1 MESESRARRV
11 LIEATVVALL
21 GGCLGAQA
29 ARVSEIA
36 TEFKGTDG
44 PIYSLAWAPNGRTV
58 ASAGNRQVNLWRLGA
73 DAAPRSFRSHTDLV
87 RGLDW
92 SPDGRSI
99 ASVGDD
105 GTARLWD
112 TETLLQT
119 ATLQTGP
126 ARAIKWSP
134 DGRRLA
140 IGSGFRMQV
149 WQTATG
155 ELLHAAK
162 VQTQISSVSWSP
174 DGTTVAVGG
183 INGMTSLWNAQTGE
197 LVGKLAASDPPRND
211 VNGVTWSPHGRIL
224 ASAHGAKGHGAIR
237 LWNPASGRLVQTLTS
252 SGGWLRG
259 LSWSPDGL
267 WLAAGGE
274 DGQVRIWNVEA
285 GELAAT
291 LPTDSRPVWSLA
303 WSPDGR
309 LLAAGNTGSQVA
321 GGTVCVWDAPVR
333 GSQAEEAGNRAS
345 AVEMT
350 LLKQAGDVAPMASRA
365 VAAATV
371 VKDGGAYGTL
381 TRVEPPFGNLETS
394 FVESDLRSLGIAFG
408 DTFHVRCREK
418 TVPLVLGT
426 SVDDVA
432 RGEWVAFFSLEGSLM
447 VARYFGNAAEASG
460 CEAGDGVFVS
470 RLRQN

>member
-1 MESESRARRV
+1 VESEPRAPRV
-11 LIEATVVALL
+11 LIGATVVALL
-21 GGCLGAQA
+21 GGCLGPPA
-29 ARVSEIA
+29 ARASEVA

-73 DAAPRSFRSHTDLV
+73 DAAPRTFRSHTDLV

-92 SPDGRSI
+92 SP
-99 ASVGDD
+99 
-105 GTARLWD
+105 
-112 TETLLQT
+112 
-119 ATLQTGP
+119 
-126 ARAIKWSP
+126 
-134 DGRRLA
+134 
-140 IGSGFRMQV
+140 
-149 WQTATG
+149 
-155 ELLHAAK
+155 
-162 VQTQISSVSWSP
+162 
-174 DGTTVAVGG
+174 
-183 INGMTSLWNAQTGE
+183 
-197 LVGKLAASDPPRND
+197 
-211 VNGVTWSPHGRIL
+211 HGRVL

-252 SGGWLRG
+252 PGGWLRG

-274 DGQVRIWNVEA
+274 DGQVRIWNVETQ
-285 GELAAT
+285 ELAAT
-291 LPTDSRPVWSLA
+291 LATDSQPVWSLA

-321 GGTVCVWDAPVR
+321 GGTVSVWDAPVR
-333 GSQAEEAGNRAS
+333 ASLAEEAGNRTS

-350 LLKQAGDVAPMASRA
+350 LLKRAGDVAPMASRA

-381 TRVEPPFGNLETS
+381 TRIEPPFGNLETS
-394 FVESDLRSLGIAFG
+394 LVESDLRSLGIAFG

-418 TVPLVLGT
+418 TLPLVLGT

-447 VARYFGNAAEASG
+447 LARYFGNAAEASG